1 MTKRK
6 QDSHQAEP
14 ATNEVSKEAAPQQ
27 TAAPAPAAAPQAPEP
42 GKEKSAWDKLHYAS
56 CTSGGGARLLNP
68 AGAADGEDDE
78 MLHPQHV
85 AIIGATSAMAEHC
98 ARLWAERAPQRI
110 TLIARSAER
119 LARIAGD
126 LRVRAPAAAI
136 ETLTLADFCD
146 AAAIEEAVARTWAL
160 APVDLALVA
169 HGMLAEQEDCQ
180 NDVQLAREMLMVN
193 GVSPAL
199 FAEALV
205 GRMQQAGSGALAV
218 IGSVAGDRGR
228 KANYTYGAGKGLVER
243 YMQGLQ
249 HRLAYA
255 GSDVRATLIKPG
267 PTDTP
272 MTAKQKAAGARMASV
287 ETVAAAIVR
296 AVDAGKAQAYVP
308 GRWALIM
315 AVIRNLPSCI
325 FNRLNV

>member
-1 MTKRK
+1 
-6 QDSHQAEP
+6 
-14 ATNEVSKEAAPQQ
+14 
-27 TAAPAPAAAPQAPEP
+27 
-42 GKEKSAWDKLHYAS
+42 
-56 CTSGGGARLLNP
+56 
-68 AGAADGEDDE
+68 
-78 MLHPQHV
+78 
-85 AIIGATSAMAEHC
+85 
-98 ARLWAERAPQRI
+98 
-110 TLIARSAER
+110 
-119 LARIAGD
+119 
-126 LRVRAPAAAI
+126 
-136 ETLTLADFCD
+136 
-146 AAAIEEAVARTWAL
+146 
-160 APVDLALVA
+160 
-169 HGMLAEQEDCQ
+169 
-180 NDVQLAREMLMVN
+180 MLMVN

-199 FAEALV
+199 FAEAFA

-287 ETVAAAIVR
+287 EAVAAAIVR